1 VLEQLEVVLEQLAQS
16 DYALWVQQSWG
27 WAGALTLHAYGTAT
41 ILGFITIMAL
51 RLFGLF
57 PKIPFT
63 ALRSLVPFIWVA
75 FLVQFLSGSTLWLTK
90 PFSYLRD
97 GMFAVKLAFI
107 IISIIV
113 MVWFQ
118 TMLKREAAG
127 WDAAGTPSPKGVKV
141 AAAICVLWACVVI
154 GGRLTAYLGT
164 LYPV

>member
-1 VLEQLEVVLEQLAQS
+1 VLEQLAQS

-63 ALRSLVPFIWVA
+63 ALRDLVPFIWVA
-75 FLVQFLSGSTLWLTK
+75 FVVQFLSGSTLWLTK
-90 PFSYLRD
+90 PEQYLRD
-97 GMFAVKLAFI
+97 GMFEVKLFFVVVSMI
-107 IISIIV
+107 
-113 MVWFQ
+113 MMWRFQ
-118 TMLKREAAG
+118 RMLKREAAG
-127 WDAAGTPSPKGVKV
+127 WDASATPSPKGVKI
-141 AAAICVLWACVVI
+141 AAACCLLWAAVVV
-154 GGRLTAYLGT
+154 GGRLTAYLGS